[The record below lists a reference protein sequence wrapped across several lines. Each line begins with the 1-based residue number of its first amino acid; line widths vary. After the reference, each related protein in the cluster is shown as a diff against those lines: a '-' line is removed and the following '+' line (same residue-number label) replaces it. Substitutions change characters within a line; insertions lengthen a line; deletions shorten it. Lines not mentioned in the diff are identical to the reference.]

1 MGESPDAFP
10 QHDDIEV
17 EQEAKLAVSEFKIRE
32 HLRIMDSRQ
41 FVYRLQLNHHKAVN
55 QKVEAKATIDSL
67 AFVKHG
73 HFFLTFERQVT
84 QGELVR
90 KTLLIGQ
97 FEKARP
103 QFTMHV
109 NCRTNDLV

>member
-1 MGESPDAFP
+1 
-10 QHDDIEV
+10 
-17 EQEAKLAVSEFKIRE
+17 
-32 HLRIMDSRQ
+32 MDSRQ

-73 HFFLTFERQVT
+73 HFFLTFERQVA
-84 QGELVR
+84 QGELVGESR
-90 KTLLIGQ
+90 LIGR

-103 QFTMHV
+103 QFAVHV
-109 NCRTNDLV
+109 NRGTNDLV

>member
-1 MGESPDAFP
+1 VGESPDAFP

-32 HLRIMDSRQ
+32 HLRVMDSRQ
-41 FVYRLQLNHHKAVN
+41 FVYRLQLNHHKAVD
-55 QKVEAKATIDSL
+55 QKVEAKAAIDSL

-84 QGELVR
+84 QGELVGETR
-90 KTLLIGQ
+90 LIGRL
-97 FEKARP
+97 KKSWS